1 MSVIEIDDSIK
12 SQSEQLKSKLE
23 SYQSAVV
30 SGVAAV
36 DQAMDVL
43 KGKSYDQL
51 TTNIHNKMN
60 TQKNLLVQC
69 QTLQEMINEYLDTM
83 IETESSINF
92 D

>member
-51 TTNIHNKMN
+51 TSNIHNKMN

-69 QTLQEMINEYLDTM
+69 QTLQEMVNEYLETM

>member
-51 TTNIHNKMN
+51 TANIHNKMN

>member
-36 DQAMDVL
+36 DQALDVL

-51 TTNIHNKMN
+51 TSNIHNKMN
-60 TQKNLLVQC
+60 TQKDLLVQC
-69 QTLQEMINEYLDTM
+69 QTFQEMINEYLDTM